1 MEASEVS
8 FHLAEYAALRAEID
22 QRIASLMNVEREVVI
37 GSFVLYAWLLGRKSI
52 DFWGTHCLMASGGA
66 FRCLL
71 LPSGG

>member
-37 GSFVLYAWLLGRKSI
+37 GSFVLYAWLLV
-52 DFWGTHCLMASGGA
+52 H
-66 FRCLL
+66 
-71 LPSGG
+71 